1 MKYIA
6 AISVICLT
14 LTTGSTP
21 ALGAISPIE
30 SISKSNNAIALSN
43 FNNKAMR
50 EISMAKLS
58 DSLEKEAN
66 SKAFEKHL
74 ILAKNTGK
82 VKQAIEKLKSHVGK
96 TWYVFSG
103 ATPSGWDCSGLTMWF
118 FQQLDIELEH
128 RASKQDTSGTATKDP
143 KPGDL
148 VVFHYN
154 GNKDA
159 YHVGIYIGN
168 GEMIHAPKKGHLTRV
183 ENIET
188 FGGDYSDITYRNFID
203 SNLVG

>member
-1 MKYIA
+1 MKELLLIGTTVIA
-6 AISVICLT
+6 
-14 LTTGSTP
+14 LTTGGISAITP
-21 ALGAISPIE
+21 NEYPARPERGNHVSVSLI
-30 SISKSNNAIALSN
+30 
-43 FNNKAMR
+43 NKAQLKAEAQADFLEEQR
-50 EISMAKLS
+50 LQANADRITKAIKKLR
-58 DSLEKEAN
+58 
-66 SKAFEKHL
+66 
-74 ILAKNTGK
+74 
-82 VKQAIEKLKSHVGK
+82 SHVGK

-128 RASKQDTSGTATKDP
+128 RASKQDTSGTATKNP

-168 GEMIHAPKKGHLTRV
+168 GEMIHAPKKGHLTRI
-183 ENIET
+183 ENVKA
-188 FGGDYSDITYRNFID
+188 FGGNYSDITYRNFID